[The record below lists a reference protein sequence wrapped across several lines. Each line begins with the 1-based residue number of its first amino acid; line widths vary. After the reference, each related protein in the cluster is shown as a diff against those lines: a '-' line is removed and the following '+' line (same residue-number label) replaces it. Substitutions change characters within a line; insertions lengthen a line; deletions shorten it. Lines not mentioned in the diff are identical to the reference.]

1 MTKDKLSTLVKMEI
15 KFFME
20 IELHTYAKE
29 RLEKLKIPSY

>member
-1 MTKDKLSTLVKMEI
+1 MTKDKLSALVKMEI

-20 IELHTYAKE
+20 IELHTYTKE